1 MQESWEE
8 KGNKSILLI
17 LRGFDSPT
25 DYDGQTDTSRDIHT
39 FQRIKIQEYCVEW
52 RARRRGTYHTPNS
65 EPEEEIIEGEDSMQ
79 AD

>member
-39 FQRIKIQEYCVEW
+39 FQRIKIQEEYYDVGLW
-52 RARRRGTYHTPNS
+52 S
-65 EPEEEIIEGEDSMQ
+65 EEAE
-79 AD
+79 A